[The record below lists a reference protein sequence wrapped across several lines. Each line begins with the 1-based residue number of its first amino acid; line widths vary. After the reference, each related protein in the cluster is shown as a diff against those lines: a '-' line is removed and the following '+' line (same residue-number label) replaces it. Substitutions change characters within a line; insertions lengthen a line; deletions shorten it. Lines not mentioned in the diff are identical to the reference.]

1 MIRRRSFLTHLGAG
15 VTAAGAAM
23 TAGVSIAPAQ
33 STGSSPWAPAR
44 HAQDDW
50 FDKVPGKHRLLFDTS
65 TAEGFGAAVR
75 FANTFLEANR
85 DYGLNDSDLAV
96 VIVARHQSTGF
107 AYNEAIWSK
116 YGQLIT
122 RRTNLN
128 DPKTKQAPMFNL
140 YNASGYGNTL
150 TNNGVTVESLVK
162 KGVHFAVCNRATHGL
177 ADLIAGD
184 AKRDAGQIYEE
195 FIANL
200 FGNAHIVPAGIVAVN
215 RAQEHGYTFAQG
227 V

>member
-33 STGSSPWAPAR
+33 STGNGRWAPAR
-44 HAQDDW
+44 HTQDDW
-50 FDKVPGKHRLLFDTS
+50 FDQIPGKHRLLFDTS
-65 TAEGFGAAVR
+65 TAQGFGEALR

-85 DYGLNDSDLAV
+85 DYGLNDTDLAV

-122 RRTNLN
+122 RRTSLN
-128 DPKTKQAPMFNL
+128 DPKTKQSPTVNL
-140 YNASGYGNTL
+140 YNATGYGNTL
-150 TNNGVTVESLVK
+150 LNNGATVDSLVK
-162 KGVHFAVCNRATHGL
+162 RGVHLAVCNRATHGL
-177 ADLIAGD
+177 ADLVATESGH
-184 AKRDAGQIYEE
+184 DAGQIYEE

-215 RAQEHGYTFAQG
+215 RAQERGYSFAHA

>member
-23 TAGVSIAPAQ
+23 TTGVSMAPAQ
-33 STGSSPWAPAR
+33 STGSGPWAPAR

-50 FDKVPGKHRLLFDTS
+50 FDQVPGKHRLLFDTS
-65 TAEGFGAAVR
+65 TAEGFGSAVR
-75 FANTFLEANR
+75 FANTFLEANH
-85 DYGLNDSDLAV
+85 DYGLNDSDVAV

-116 YGQLIT
+116 YGQLLT

-140 YNASGYGNTL
+140 YNATGYGASL
-150 TNNGVTVESLVK
+150 LNNGVTVESLVK
-162 KGVHFAVCNRATHGL
+162 RGVHFAVCNRATHGL
-177 ADLIAGD
+177 ADLVAAD
-184 AKRDAGQIYEE
+184 TKRDAGQVYEE
-195 FIANL
+195 FIGNL
-200 FGNAHIVPAGIVAVN
+200 FANAHIVPAGIVAVN
-215 RAQEHGYTFAQG
+215 RAQEHGFTFAQG

>member
-23 TAGVSIAPAQ
+23 TSGVSIAPAQ
-33 STGSSPWAPAR
+33 STKNGWAPAKHER
-44 HAQDDW
+44 DDW
-50 FDKVPGKHRLLFDTS
+50 FDQIPGNHRLLFDTS
-65 TAEGFGAAVR
+65 TAEGFGSAVR

-140 YNASGYGNTL
+140 FNASGYGGTL
-150 TNNGVTVESLVK
+150 TNNGTTVGSLVK
-162 KGVHFAVCNRATHGL
+162 RGVHLAVCNRATHGL
-177 ADLIAGD
+177 ADMIAAETKGD
-184 AKRDAGQIYEE
+184 ASQIYEE

-200 FGNAHIVPAGIVAVN
+200 FPNGHIVPAGIVAVN
-215 RAQEHGYTFAQG
+215 RAQERGYTFAQG